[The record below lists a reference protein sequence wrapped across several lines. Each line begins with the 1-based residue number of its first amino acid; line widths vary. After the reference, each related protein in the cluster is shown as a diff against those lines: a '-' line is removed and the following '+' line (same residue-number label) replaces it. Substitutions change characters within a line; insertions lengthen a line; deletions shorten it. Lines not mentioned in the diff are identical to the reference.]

1 MFNLDTY
8 ECPRCQIGHCHP
20 GKTTFTR
27 LHHGRL
33 ISVPDM
39 TVYTCDVCGFQEFDP
54 EAMTILQR
62 LLGHATAQAAEEA
75 RKLAKSALLDAADI
89 AKKTQLPK
97 P

>member
-1 MFNLDTY
+1 MFNAYAYD
-8 ECPRCQIGHCHP
+8 CPRCQIGHCHP
-20 GKTTFTR
+20 GKTSFTR
-27 LHHGRL
+27 LYHGRL

-54 EAMTILQR
+54 DAMTILQR
-62 LLGHATAQAAEEA
+62 LLGHTGAHQGEDA
-75 RKLAKSALLDAADI
+75 RKVAKSTLPDPAEI